1 MLKSG
6 FIKDTVNKA
15 TFSEQ
20 CYYTF
25 GGNDSN
31 LSEGKIE
38 FYYKKLKFDFPAIAL
53 KISSGGFF
61 RKLRL

>member
-31 LSEGKIE
+31 LSEGKININIKYFTNFGYE
-38 FYYKKLKFDFPAIAL
+38 
-53 KISSGGFF
+53 
-61 RKLRL
+61 